1 MPISPEFIIDEETPI
16 RERYWQPRAGDVCID
31 IGAFHGSYTLPALAA
46 GAWVY
51 AIDAREQPLKTLV
64 SRAISYGLTLRLH
77 TIHAAI
83 SNGEP
88 YTAEH
93 VEAIATGPAPSREMI
108 PDAQWCTVDS
118 LFNHG
123 AVGAGV
129 DWIKVDVEGGE
140 VGVLE
145 GARETLRRFSPR
157 LLIEDHSRVYP
168 WVSEQ
173 GTTERLLSLL
183 ADYGYTTTYISDT
196 YPDYVVG
203 WRA

>member
-16 RERYWQPRAGDVCID
+16 RERYWQPKAGDVCID

-46 GAWVY
+46 GATCTRSM
-51 AIDAREQPLKTLV
+51 ARLEPLEVLRQ
-64 SRAISYGLTLRLH
+64 RAEEFGLSERLMLS
-77 TIHAAI
+77 HAAI

-88 YTAEH
+88 YSAEH
-93 VEAIATGPAPSREMI
+93 IEAIATGPKPSREMI
-108 PDAQWCTVDS
+108 PDAWWFTLDGLVSMWKPDR
-118 LFNHG
+118 
-123 AVGAGV
+123 V

-145 GARETLRRFSPR
+145 GARRTLRRFSPR

-168 WVSEQ
+168 WVAWQ
-173 GTTERLLSLL
+173 GTTARLLNLL
-183 ADYGYTTTYISDT
+183 DEYGYTTTYISDT
-196 YPDYVVG
+196 YPDYVVA

>member
-1 MPISPEFIIDEETPI
+1 MPTSPEFIIDEETPI
-16 RERYWQPRAGDVCID
+16 RERYWQPKAGDVCID

-46 GAWVY
+46 GATVY
-51 AIDAREQPLKTLV
+51 AIDGRIEPLKVLIH
-64 SRAISYGLTLRLH
+64 RAAEFGISDRLLSAF
-77 TIHAAI
+77 AAI

-88 YTAEH
+88 YSAEH
-93 VEAIATGPAPSREMI
+93 VEAIATGPKPSRQMI
-108 PDAQWCTVDS
+108 PNADWVTLDS
-118 LFNHG
+118 LVE
-123 AVGAGV
+123 AMDVDRL

-145 GARETLRRFSPR
+145 GAEETLRRFSPR

-168 WVSEQ
+168 WVAEQ

-183 ADYGYTTTYISDT
+183 AEYGYQTEYIDNT